1 MSGGRNTPPPRSRTP
16 LSGPS
21 TPMPQSQVIA
31 VKGVEPKLVQIIMDE
46 IVEGGAKVQ
55 WTDIA
60 GQEVS
65 CRSTTEFLVIC
76 VRLLPSPRASSIYI
90 YNNHNKPSNIILF

>member
-1 MSGGRNTPPPRSRTP
+1 
-16 LSGPS
+16 
-21 TPMPQSQVIA
+21 MPQSQVIA

-65 CRSTTEFLVIC
+65 SGLVHIYHILYYTS
-76 VRLLPSPRASSIYI
+76 LL
-90 YNNHNKPSNIILF
+90 

>member
-1 MSGGRNTPPPRSRTP
+1 
-16 LSGPS
+16 
-21 TPMPQSQVIA
+21 MPQSQVIA

-65 CRSTTEFLVIC
+65 
-76 VRLLPSPRASSIYI
+76 
-90 YNNHNKPSNIILF
+90 LFNSMMKNSKYFIFVWFT